1 MKVKDSPSC
10 RHKRRHEELCAAVD
24 ERVRRFEAL
33 FTQTFETI
41 LAYALRRADPELAED
56 AVAETFATAW
66 RRLDDVPP
74 EPLPWL
80 FGVTRRIL
88 SNQRRSRSRR
98 QALASRVTNEVRGSL
113 AESRDPADVVS
124 EREYMRTALRALSQ
138 GDREVLMLV
147 AWEGLSSNQAAAALG
162 CTPQAF
168 MVRLHRARKRLA
180 MSLDRLEVK
189 ERAASVPVP
198 ESAEGEPR

>member
-1 MKVKDSPSC
+1 
-10 RHKRRHEELCAAVD
+10 VD

-66 RRLDDVPP
+66 RRLEDVPP

-80 FGVTRRIL
+80 FGVARRIL
-88 SNQRRSRSRR
+88 SNQRRSGSRR
-98 QALASRVTNEVRGSL
+98 QALASRVTNELRGSI

-124 EREYMRTALRALSQ
+124 EREYMRTALGALSQ

-162 CTPQAF
+162 CTPQTF

-180 MSLDRLEVK
+180 TSLERFEVK
-189 ERAASVPVP
+189 ERAANIAVP
-198 ESAEGEPR
+198 ESAEGEAR

>member
-1 MKVKDSPSC
+1 MD
-10 RHKRRHEELCAAVD
+10 D
-24 ERVRRFEAL
+24 RVRRFEVL
-33 FTQTFETI
+33 FTQSFESI
-41 LAYALRRADPELAED
+41 LAYALRRADSEQAED
-56 AVAETFATAW
+56 AVAETFVTAW

-88 SNQRRSRSRR
+88 SNQRRSGSRR
-98 QALASRVTNEVRGSL
+98 QALASRVTNELRGSL
-113 AESRDPADVVS
+113 AESQDPADLLS
-124 EREYMRTALRALSQ
+124 EREYMQTALGALSL

-147 AWEGLSSNQAAAALG
+147 AWEGLSSNQAAAVLG

-180 MSLDRLEVK
+180 TSFERLEVR
-189 ERAASVPVP
+189 ERATSVSAP
-198 ESAEGEPR
+198 ESPEGEAR